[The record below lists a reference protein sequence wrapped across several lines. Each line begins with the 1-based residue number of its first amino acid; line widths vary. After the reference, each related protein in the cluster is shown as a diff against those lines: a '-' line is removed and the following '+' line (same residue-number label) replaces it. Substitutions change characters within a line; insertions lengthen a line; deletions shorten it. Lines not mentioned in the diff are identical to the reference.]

1 MRFFIILGYSIL
13 CALLLTLFSHINDLL
28 KYIFSLGALFTGIQF
43 FKRHEG
49 RGMRI
54 WFVVST
60 IVLYFIFS
68 VIYALYVAIKT
79 GQLTPAAA

>member
-1 MRFFIILGYSIL
+1 MKFLIVVGYSIV
-13 CALLLTLFSHINDLL
+13 CALLLALFSHIEDLF

-54 WFVVST
+54 AFVVTT
-60 IVLYFIFS
+60 IVLYFLFA
-68 VIYALYVAIKT
+68 VIYAFYLAMKT
-79 GQLTPAAA
+79 VQLPAAS